1 MHKEG
6 FHDISYAK
14 GLYYDGHDCPDVV
27 EHQQNHFLL
36 MLKIHEHQLVGYVVG
51 DENNEVV
58 ANALI
63 MWSGDWYCYI
73 KMRQQVRQMM
83 VMIKAGFVTMSFHSG
98 RRGRAGPS

>member
-73 KMRQQVRQMM
+73 KMRQQVR
-83 VMIKAGFVTMSFHSG
+83 
-98 RRGRAGPS
+98 